1 MAKLLYSAHS
11 ADGQRTEGFVEAP
24 SVQAALRQLQG
35 QGLRDV
41 RLHQDLSSPQDDAEL
56 QGLGDAQQRE
66 LARFKLQLMQAP
78 GLRTVLAEVARRLR
92 LWLIADAAVVGYGLW
107 RPDGWAVGLG
117 LAAAALPFA
126 LTAWNFRHADRYQR
140 FLRQFAVGNWDA
152 VRVLAREL
160 RVVSRR
166 RPELDFDLDLR
177 LAAIYARDRSL
188 PEAMARLEPWR
199 ARWAAKPGYFEMR
212 VAAVCVAAGDTAGYL
227 DLMTRAHAQAPDD
240 ATRLVDHALA
250 EARYGDA
257 DTAQALLDRLDERQL
272 PAHGQGFATWLRGLL
287 QLRQGSAEAEPTLS
301 QAVGALLQLQAHPVT
316 WPPLAMCT
324 CDHAVALHRAGRDAE
339 ARQRIA
345 QVWPILK
352 VHAPVPLLRM
362 LDADGLLPERRPP
375 A

>member
-1 MAKLLYSAHS
+1 MAKLLYSAQS

-24 SVQAALRQLQG
+24 SVQAALQQLQG
-35 QGLRDV
+35 LGLREV
-41 RLHQDLSSPQDDAEL
+41 RLHQDLSAPQDETEL
-56 QGLGDAQQRE
+56 RGLGDAQQRE
-66 LARFKLQLMQAP
+66 LARFKLQLLQAP
-78 GLRTVLAEVARRLR
+78 GLRTVLAEVARRSR
-92 LWLIADAAVVGYGLW
+92 LWLAADAALVAYGLW
-107 RPDGWAVGLG
+107 RPDGLAVAVG

-126 LTAWNFRHADRYQR
+126 LTTWNFRHADRYQR

-166 RPELDFDLDLR
+166 RPEMDFDLDLR
-177 LAAIYARDRSL
+177 LAAIYARERSL
-188 PEAMARLEPWR
+188 ADAVARLEPWR
-199 ARWAAKPGYFEMR
+199 ARWSTKPGYFEMR
-212 VAAVCVAAGDTAGYL
+212 VSAVYLSAGDSAGYL
-227 DLMTRAHAQAPDD
+227 DLMTRAHVLAPDD
-240 ATRLVDHALA
+240 ATRVVDHALA

-257 DTAQALLDRLDERQL
+257 DAAQALLAGLDEQQL
-272 PAHGQGFATWLRGLL
+272 PAHGLGFVLWLRGLL
-287 QLRQGSAEAEPTLS
+287 QLRQGAPEAEATLG

-324 CDHAVALHRAGRDAE
+324 CDHALALHRAGRDEA

-345 QVWPILK
+345 QVWPILQ

-362 LDADGLLPERRPP
+362 LEADGLLPERRPP